1 MVFMI
6 HNNKYQKGKFFYKIL
21 LIMRRLFNLNQH
33 FLRNQLKQENYSDF
47 KEYLTP
53 KLNMNN
59 ILKWSNRKFMKY
71 VNEKNLNNYIAYI
84 FELFNSWLKLNE
96 RFTKSFLMDLDIV
109 ISKLDLR
116 KFFYQI
122 EINYIEY
129 LFNIVFAKTRVL
141 KDIVVDFETD
151 RFEKVYFNYEVL
163 YLSQESNGIKIPDI
177 FNDSNIFLTTDRIVL
192 SNKFEYISINLNEV
206 YHVILNSDYIKIV
219 TLNKVFD
226 IYSFDA
232 YLIYISLERI
242 GKLTD
247 RYL

>member
-1 MVFMI
+1 
-6 HNNKYQKGKFFYKIL
+6 
-21 LIMRRLFNLNQH
+21 MRKLFNLNQQ
-33 FLRNQLKQENYSDF
+33 FLRNELKQSNYKEF
-47 KEYLTP
+47 KKYLSP

-59 ILKWSNRKFMKY
+59 ILKWSNRKIIKY
-71 VNEKNLNNYIAYI
+71 VDEKDLNNYIAYI

-109 ISKLDLR
+109 INKLNLR

-141 KDIVVDFETD
+141 KDIIVDFETEK
-151 RFEKVYFNYEVL
+151 FEKVYFNYEIL
-163 YLSQESNGIKIPDI
+163 YLKQEHLGFNNSNFKDI
-177 FNDSNIFLTTDRIVL
+177 FHNGNIYLTSARIIL
-192 SNKFEYISINLNEV
+192 TNKFEYIAINLCDIYTTV
-206 YHVILNSDYIKIV
+206 LSQDHIKIV
-219 TLNKVFD
+219 TYNKVFK

-242 GKLTD
+242 GKLIS